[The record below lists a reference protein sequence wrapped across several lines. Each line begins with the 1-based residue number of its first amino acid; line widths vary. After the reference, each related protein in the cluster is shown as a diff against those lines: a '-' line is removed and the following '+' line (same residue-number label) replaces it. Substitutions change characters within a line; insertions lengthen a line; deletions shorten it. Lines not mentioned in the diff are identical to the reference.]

1 MRIIADTHCHTIAST
16 HAYSTWMENIH
27 AAKEAGLSYL
37 AITDHGPTM
46 PGSPGR
52 WYFKNLKIIPR
63 QVEGVFLLTG
73 VECNVVDFDGTI
85 DYVEDEH
92 KNLDWVIA
100 SIHSSTLL
108 TKEAPTVESCT
119 NAWLRIA
126 KDPRVCVI
134 GHCGQPKFK
143 FDYERVIPEFGRGGK
158 LVEINNHSFQVR
170 PDNIPNCR
178 KIALACKRYGV
189 PIVVDSDAHFET
201 EVGCFDQA
209 LAMLE
214 EIDFPQE
221 LILNASEQRLNDY
234 LARYTST
241 FEARS

>member
-119 NAWLRIA
+119 NAWLQIA

-134 GHCGQPKFK
+134 SHCGQPKFK
-143 FDYERVIPEFGRGGK
+143 FDYERVIPEFGRGGSWWK
-158 LVEINNHSFQVR
+158 STTTPFM
-170 PDNIPNCR
+170 
-178 KIALACKRYGV
+178 
-189 PIVVDSDAHFET
+189 FE
-201 EVGCFDQA
+201 G
-209 LAMLE
+209 M
-214 EIDFPQE
+214 P
-221 LILNASEQRLNDY
+221 S
-234 LARYTST
+234 
-241 FEARS
+241 

>member
-119 NAWLRIA
+119 NAWLQIA

-158 LVEINNHSFQVR
+158 LVEINNNSFHVR
-170 PDNIPNCR
+170 RDAVINCR
-178 KIALACKRYGV
+178 EIALLCKKHGV
-189 PIVVDSDAHFET
+189 RVIVNTDSHFAT
-201 EVGCFDQA
+201 QVGHAGLA
-209 LAMLE
+209 LKMLDEIGFPE
-214 EIDFPQE
+214 ELVVNSSVERFRQ
-221 LILNASEQRLNDY
+221 Y
-234 LARYTST
+234 LKERNIHW
-241 FEARS
+241 EE